1 MAKTIKLD
9 NALEKRMKRKEN
21 PDKRADK
28 NIRANILILCEGE
41 KTEPNYFKC
50 FKKNQNISINCPPGK
65 GLSPSR
71 LVEKA
76 KEAVEKFDSIWVV
89 FDKDSVPKNQFN
101 GAILQ
106 AKQNQIKCA
115 WTNEAFELW
124 YLLHFHDRITA
135 MDRNEY
141 KKAIEKAVNK
151 EIANKKN
158 TKQTNFVYQ
167 KNAEEMYK
175 VLQAYGDQE
184 KAIKRAK
191 DLADQNTGEQFADYN
206 PQTMVFELV
215 EELNGT
221 SQKFNEE
228 LMSNFR

>member
-1 MAKTIKLD
+1 
-9 NALEKRMKRKEN
+9 
-21 PDKRADK
+21 
-28 NIRANILILCEGE
+28 
-41 KTEPNYFKC
+41 
-50 FKKNQNISINCPPGK
+50 
-65 GLSPSR
+65 
-71 LVEKA
+71 
-76 KEAVEKFDSIWVV
+76 
-89 FDKDSVPKNQFN
+89 
-101 GAILQ
+101 
-106 AKQNQIKCA
+106 
-115 WTNEAFELW
+115 
-124 YLLHFHDRITA
+124 

-158 TKQTNFVYQ
+158 TKKENFVYQ